1 MNIFVLLGIGC
12 IFLLI
17 TGILI
22 AVDNKKRKVKKKML
36 PIYWRVI
43 GIFTTIGFIVCFVLF
58 VRYGL
63 FMEGVECGDRK
74 ILLRSTMMMTD
85 ISLPSDDAKLNETL
99 QKHYRDVIQM
109 IEEGEHSETISYI
122 DALLNKKEIA
132 LSSIHEVKY
141 SEDLSRK
148 QVQIVEYL
156 VNTKVGNYTKPS
168 VFYYIIF
175 SDKLNKS
182 EGNNKKT

>member
-1 MNIFVLLGIGC
+1 
-12 IFLLI
+12 
-17 TGILI
+17 
-22 AVDNKKRKVKKKML
+22 
-36 PIYWRVI
+36 
-43 GIFTTIGFIVCFVLF
+43 
-58 VRYGL
+58 
-63 FMEGVECGDRK
+63 
-74 ILLRSTMMMTD
+74 MMTD

-141 SEDLSRK
+141 SEDLSRN

-175 SDKLNKS
+175 SDKLKKS
-182 EGNNKKT
+182 EGNKKKT

>member
-1 MNIFVLLGIGC
+1 MNIFFLLGIGC

-22 AVDNKKRKVKKKML
+22 AIDNKKRKIKKKML
-36 PIYWRVI
+36 PIYWRVVGI
-43 GIFTTIGFIVCFVLF
+43 GTTIGAVVCFVLF

-85 ISLPSDDAKLNETL
+85 ISIPSEDAKLNETM
-99 QKHYRDVIQM
+99 QKNYRTVIQM
-109 IEEGEHSETISYI
+109 IEEGNHSETISYI
-122 DALLNKKEIA
+122 DALLNKKEIP

-141 SEDLSRK
+141 SEDLSKK

-156 VNTKVGNYTKPS
+156 VNTKVGSYRKPS

-175 SDKLNKS
+175 SDKLKKS
-182 EGNNKKT
+182 DTDQKKS